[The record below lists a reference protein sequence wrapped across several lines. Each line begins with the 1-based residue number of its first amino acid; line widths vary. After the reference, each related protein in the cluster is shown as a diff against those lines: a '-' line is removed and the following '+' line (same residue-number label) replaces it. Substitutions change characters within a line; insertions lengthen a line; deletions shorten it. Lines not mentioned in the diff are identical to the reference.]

1 MTPAPW
7 YVNAFRS
14 DYAKRYAHRDEAE
27 AKMNVRE
34 LLRWFPIEPTHTI
47 LDLACGAGRHLI
59 ALHQA
64 GLTRLTG
71 LDLSRDLLDLARQR
85 LQDLSATE
93 VQLIHGDM
101 RAIGIRDRFDVAL
114 SFFSSFGYFVE
125 DRTNAA
131 VIREIAAA
139 VKTGGAALIDT
150 MNPPYVRATLVPDET
165 FDIDGGHISVS
176 RRITADNR
184 VEKMVVVRRN
194 GTRCHETFESVR
206 LYTGEEMTTMLEDA
220 GFGRIRLAGALD
232 GRVYSA
238 RSPRLVVSATLG
250 EPDA

>member
-1 MTPAPW
+1 MTSAPW

-14 DYAKRYAHRDEAE
+14 DYATRYSHRDEAE
-27 AKMNVRE
+27 AKANVRA
-34 LLRWFPIEPTHTI
+34 LLRWFPVEPTDRI

-59 ALHQA
+59 ALHRA
-64 GLTRLTG
+64 GLTHLTG

-85 LQDLSATE
+85 LHDLGITE

-101 RAIGIRDRFDVAL
+101 RAIGIRDRFDVVL
-114 SFFSSFGYFVE
+114 SFFSSFGYFAE
-125 DRTNAA
+125 DRANAA

-139 VKTGGAALIDT
+139 VKAGGAALIDT
-150 MNPPYVRATLVPDET
+150 MNPPYVRATLVADES
-165 FDIDGGHISVS
+165 FEIDGGQIRVS

-184 VEKMVVVRRN
+184 VEKTVVVRRN

-206 LYTGEEMTTMLEDA
+206 LYSGEEMTTMLEGA
-220 GFGRIRLAGALD
+220 GFSRIRLAGALD
-232 GRVYSA
+232 GSVYSA
-238 RSPRLVVSATLG
+238 RSPRLIVAATLG